1 MYTKWRRLFIYS
13 LQWEYLH
20 LRRRILGIGT
30 SLIGCT
36 TQLSTIAF
44 ERIQIFYIFKA
55 MVTISSWD
63 RPINIY
69 RIILWAKIETRW
81 WGSRHGHSWFA
92 WKTMLGWINLRAHG
106 LNYISNHIHTL
117 GAGDREN
124 RVTELIQK
132 HVIARN
138 DRLHERIMWHAF
150 SCNNAFF
157 FSSFFPFVSLPS
169 RPPSL
174 WCLPNWVELKTRY
187 RANQAFQ
194 DAKVD

>member
-1 MYTKWRRLFIYS
+1 
-13 LQWEYLH
+13 
-20 LRRRILGIGT
+20 
-30 SLIGCT
+30 
-36 TQLSTIAF
+36 
-44 ERIQIFYIFKA
+44 

-92 WKTMLGWINLRAHG
+92 WKTMLGWINLRARG

-157 FSSFFPFVSLPS
+157 SSFFPFVSLPS
-169 RPPSL
+169 RPRLYGVYLTDWNKNAISSQSGIPRCEGGL
-174 WCLPNWVELKTRY
+174 MDLRIAKFIRY
-187 RANQAFQ
+187 FLRLF
-194 DAKVD
+194 